1 MATRTDFEA
10 LIDWCTQP
18 HPTDHPR
25 LKRVVH
31 ASLTKYDGE
40 GNVESQWEGV
50 IRYAAARTRFFSGD
64 FSGGLVSLYNSS
76 HVAVTFIALGDD
88 NVWAGIQGPYVPPE
102 LAEDASLD
110 LFANDGAGLIGA
122 ILPSPHTYLL
132 LWPTYQY
139 GG

>member
-18 HPTDHPR
+18 HPDGPSR

-50 IRYAAARTRFFSGD
+50 LRYAAAPTRFFSGD
-64 FSGGLVSLYNSS
+64 FSGGLVSLLYNSS

-88 NVWAGIQGPYVPPE
+88 NVWAGIQGPYVPP
-102 LAEDASLD
+102 
-110 LFANDGAGLIGA
+110 
-122 ILPSPHTYLL
+122 
-132 LWPTYQY
+132 
-139 GG
+139 